1 MHEKRKL
8 LFWELCNG
16 DVSRETQHKF
26 DLMMKEVQEQRLKGV
41 LTLKL
46 TVVPAEMIDGTEICV
61 GKMAHTIDYKL
72 EKAKPVVYSVQVN
85 KKHEI
90 VNEGE
95 SITDVLQEEL
105 RFDPDKEK
113 IVKFEKDANS

>member
-26 DLMMKEVQEQRLKGV
+26 DLMMKEVQEQRLKGM

-46 TVVPAEMIDGTEICV
+46 TVVPAEMIDGTGICV

-85 KKHEI
+85 KKYEI

>member
-26 DLMMKEVQEQRLKGV
+26 DLMMKEVQEQRLKGM

-61 GKMAHTIDYKL
+61 GKMAHTIDYAL
-72 EKAKPVVYSVQVN
+72 AKPKPIVYSVQVN

-90 VNEGE
+90 VHEGE

-105 RFDPDKEK
+105 RFDNNEENV
-113 IVKFEKDANS
+113 VKFEQADNS